1 MQQPGPFELHSPFAV
16 RPLRRGQLPPWA
28 QRLNLRLLGLC
39 LLGGLLLPTLPGC
52 AEGIVLDP
60 PERFHESEIV
70 LPTPEP
76 SPSPSPST
84 PVENIQLKVIEA
96 AEKANKYRDLSLP
109 IGLALAVL
117 FGFFRLLRWIYD
129 LTTSSP
135 PLA

>member
-1 MQQPGPFELHSPFAV
+1 MQPSPIELPSPFAA
-16 RPLRRGQLPPWA
+16 RPSRRGRQPAWA

-84 PVENIQLKVIEA
+84 PVEKIQVKFLEA
-96 AEKANKYRDLSLP
+96 ADKANKYRDLSLP
-109 IGLALAVL
+109 IGAGLAVL
-117 FGFFRLLRWIYD
+117 FGFFRLLRWIYE